1 MTSSE
6 AAPGRLSRVV
16 VVGASLA
23 GVRSAEALRRH
34 GFDGSLVVVGAESH
48 FPPFDRPPLSKE
60 VLAGHWEPE
69 RGRLRVAADLDAEL
83 VLGRRAVGLDLGQR
97 RLALDDGEEVGFD
110 GLIVATGCS
119 PRRVG
124 GESAAL
130 EGVHVLRTID
140 ECLALR
146 AELDHS
152 PRVVVVGAGFI
163 GSEVAATCRRRG
175 LEVTVVEA
183 LPLPLVGVLG
193 PQMGE
198 VMAGLHRDHG
208 TKLRLGVGVVE
219 FAGRERV
226 EEVVLSDGS
235 RLAADVVVI
244 GVGVAPETGWLA
256 GSGLSLD
263 NGVVCD
269 EWCAAVGADRVVV
282 AGDVARWPNPL
293 FGRHLRVEHWT
304 NAVEQADAAARRLVA
319 GQDGTPPF
327 APAPYFWSD
336 QYDAKVQFVGM
347 AG

>member
-6 AAPGRLSRVV
+6 AAPGPLSRVV

-208 TKLRLGVGVVE
+208 TKLRLGVGVAE

-256 GSGLSLD
+256 GS
-263 NGVVCD
+263 
-269 EWCAAVGADRVVV
+269 
-282 AGDVARWPNPL
+282 
-293 FGRHLRVEHWT
+293 
-304 NAVEQADAAARRLVA
+304 
-319 GQDGTPPF
+319 
-327 APAPYFWSD
+327 
-336 QYDAKVQFVGM
+336 
-347 AG
+347 